1 MPCRHFLEI
10 STNEVSV
17 SIVLLSGDADT
28 GKSEAGEQP
37 VVEETKRAV
46 AERVVQVECGIGKW
60 RRVLRVDLL
69 DQEV

>member
-1 MPCRHFLEI
+1 ML
-10 STNEVSV
+10 
-17 SIVLLSGDADT
+17 DT

-37 VVEETKRAV
+37 VGGGNIKRVV
-46 AERVVQVECGIGKW
+46 AERMVEVECGIGKW